1 MKEND
6 NMVSKVNRWQQY
18 FNNFNNFLLTRF
30 MTMAPLYTP
39 WNIKKKLILENKS
52 WGWGIQRD

>member
-1 MKEND
+1 MFLLNLDQLRLRVFIVTANSMKEND

-30 MTMAPLYTP
+30 MTMASFYTP
-39 WNIKKKLILENKS
+39 
-52 WGWGIQRD
+52 

>member
-1 MKEND
+1 MFLLNLDQLRLRVFIVTAKSMKEND

-30 MTMAPLYTP
+30 MTMASFYTP
-39 WNIKKKLILENKS
+39 
-52 WGWGIQRD
+52 

>member
-1 MKEND
+1 MFLLNLDQLRLRVFIVTAKSMKEND

-39 WNIKKKLILENKS
+39 
-52 WGWGIQRD
+52 

>member
-1 MKEND
+1 MFLLNLDQLRLRVFIVTAKSMKEND

-30 MTMAPLYTP
+30 MTMAAFYTP
-39 WNIKKKLILENKS
+39 
-52 WGWGIQRD
+52 

>member
-1 MKEND
+1 MFLLSLDQLRLRVFIVTAKSMKEND

-30 MTMAPLYTP
+30 MTMASFYTP
-39 WNIKKKLILENKS
+39 
-52 WGWGIQRD
+52 

>member
-1 MKEND
+1 MFLLNLDQLRLRVFIVTAKSMKEND

-30 MTMAPLYTP
+30 MTMASLYTP
-39 WNIKKKLILENKS
+39 
-52 WGWGIQRD
+52 